1 MTSCPVNNPNFK
13 KLQEAVGYVEARRD
27 WEETK
32 TIRPV
37 YEVRKKLS
45 KERLEQLE
53 GIRKPVD
60 DRFSLTMRESLTRFV
75 EGLGVTV
82 DMNADEMLDA
92 VNLKTGSPTAAYDV
106 LQKLL
111 AMRSNISDKD
121 FLMQNAEIIYRFLG
135 RKSNLSNALFRNISK
150 WSKYDEV
157 YDKYYTNTVDI
168 EDDYGMEYDIERE
181 SRFSPFAHKQAILA
195 FLSEMLQDNFGK
207 EIDVTKV
214 RENRDIDQS
223 YFKSFGLK
231 PKFEENKLKRFYYA
245 LYNFIRKLVLKLMG
259 KPVFEKYNEETLK
272 ELALDIVDDV
282 YKQDYK
288 KFLRN
293 LVLKDGV
300 LYKKNKETGLM
311 LPMEL
316 KDYDQTLENDAY
328 VREVIDWLLNA
339 PFLGYKLSGSQTLRR
354 YGSILREEAEDLH
367 DIDGVI
373 TLDHFR
379 KEQNALEARHWLK
392 DRGIY
397 LRDTQQPTKFRK
409 EFETKFLNDM
419 AWYKNV
425 MNRFPTWKLQA
436 AFIGKDHKLAESVTI
451 TGTIEHPTDTFVDPV
466 DGVTKPKKIVLDFF
480 LRTDE
485 GNYPEIFDNYWKDWK
500 QIFEAKLNMGRAKD
514 MEDLVYFD
522 PFIQDKYKFTNKGF
536 RYFTFADQNKTGE
549 IRSADPENNMAS
561 FYRDMSDIN
570 AKYSVLEDPIVFT
583 EGENSKILGS
593 AELRALVEKLEDST
607 GVNVQFVNQ
616 EEAARMLD
624 DAGSSYNNEIAFYIG
639 NQIYFT
645 SDRLTKEMVLHE
657 FSHPIIRAI
666 KTGNRDLFESLYSKV
681 IATEEGKELLEQ
693 VKRKYT
699 QGTNKVFDENS
710 DAFKEEVIVFALSRA
725 ANNKTSESSETNE
738 FKNWVE
744 FVLYQMKKFFR
755 SLFKVID
762 PKRKISVENLD
773 VNTSIDELAR
783 MLNEESFKL
792 EKELLTEKEVVSFM
806 RDFRE
811 EMLNDLA
818 NIEQDRLNKI
828 SRNFYDM
835 IKRQSGF
842 TNGPR
847 FEEIRKIMSDKA
859 DRPDFIEIMGNL
871 RPFQTV
877 ITKTFTNTDEEAE
890 YMAAHAKA
898 LLNSLTTYKLS
909 ARRILEGF
917 KEISKDPDDKAKLIK
932 ASYLNRITNDWKK
945 FIDDIKM
952 SLDDESEIG
961 PGHPLISLLNE
972 INDYINKTKK
982 YSDSIYTEGV
992 LDLLVTELTPMAA
1005 NIDDYYKNTI
1015 EEYKKKNASQS
1026 IIDRYMREY
1035 EEVKL
1040 TPEKI
1045 KALLKGE
1052 LGDAHAL
1059 NSFLESYMYNQDP
1072 VITGF
1077 ASHVKGE
1084 FIKMISRAQEKKQ
1097 AYINQMQPLLEAGG
1111 YGTAT
1116 KRLHM
1121 GKDMLFLDV
1130 VEKDDTGAVTT
1141 QLWKYINPY
1150 KDYEGDLKMLEKVVE
1165 KAKEEYSNS
1174 NTKEA
1179 EDAYT
1184 KAVNDL
1190 DKFYSR
1196 YMHSQF
1202 TEEYNKLE
1210 DMFLVDDIGA
1220 HAKRKRDIVLSR
1232 IQGLNANVLTPEE
1245 VLENIAQSKVHWR
1258 EYKQLRSIY
1267 YSDGTFKPQDSMDYK
1282 IAVRLQEHF
1291 ELSKKFFRYEDRPGA
1306 FQSAYLNFRQSL
1318 IDNKT
1323 KPGSDEFDYQMNKWL
1338 ANNAVIKLNASY
1350 YNELSEIFAELASLS
1365 EDDPLQERITELFEL
1380 RNGIMSTYRDQNG
1393 HPVGSVM
1400 PDELVKKIKE
1410 YEEEIEGIKEEME
1423 SDESR
1428 GAPGKLSKRQ
1438 RQAYNNYQFV
1448 YDAYLKGEMEEPSEE
1463 ATAYFETL
1471 EEMLKGSMT
1480 DEEFQAY
1487 NKRKKLFAKLFALQ
1501 KRVPSQ
1507 DFIDTVNN
1515 LITNTP
1521 EGLAVLRNNLAIGEF
1536 SESDID
1542 LFYNKELLEA
1552 LEEAVPEFKTW
1563 FDANHIV
1570 SAKGY
1575 KPIGAWTYTK
1585 PNDSKY
1591 YEKTVIVDDGGKE
1604 IVTLDYVP
1612 SVMYKKRVLNNEYV
1626 DDDGVIHKL
1635 KTERITMLDC
1645 IKNGIPIENAT
1656 IDNKGRW
1663 LPRIDAEDKTYIQ
1676 PKYFD
1681 MKANEPKK
1689 FAVLMGL
1696 LKNHLEFQ
1704 VNSAYDHRL
1713 NLEYPRYEK
1722 SNYEVYTGRTLGDNI
1737 KQNPISVWAR
1747 NIKAMFFKSADDLDR
1762 GLNPGEQDLV
1772 MKADMYDDAY
1782 AKIPMTGMYKLEN
1795 DRISMDMMTS
1805 TLRYMQS
1812 IERVNTLL
1820 EMLPTA
1826 RALQS
1831 IVQTPPKE
1839 KPQDQNLI
1847 TKTSKFIKLAGSV
1860 LIPNTA
1866 KGQNIR
1872 KAAINAF
1879 IEREFEGKSQAGITA
1894 NNTFINKSANQ
1905 LMKLSSS
1912 MFFAFNIP
1920 SALKN
1925 TLGAKW
1931 QAVLRAAGG
1940 QDFNEFDY
1948 MRGSFW
1954 GAKVSGEIATNIY
1967 SFGGKSKDYQLV
1979 QLMDPSQGRFFKE
1992 IADGTNISRTYSKD
2006 VVDTTAFTH
2015 FRKFTELNDSLNVMG
2030 SMLKKTLIERTLD
2043 DGTTEKITYDEAW
2056 EVVDGKIKL
2065 KSGIDKEWD
2074 KDGRKFVSFV
2084 KKIHGINNQLNGY
2097 YAALE
2102 QSQAGRYLVYRSVM
2116 FMKGYFMGM
2125 FMHRFQHTLKNGM
2138 VVPRYD
2144 SNLETVQMGYY
2155 VRSLLA
2161 TKNLFTHYKFNFRN
2175 FTGEETAAMR
2185 KTMVEVGLMAVTNYL
2200 IIGLLF
2206 GYDDDDEDRY
2216 EKLRDR
2222 SGSLP
2227 FLGIADDPDH
2237 PFKASGWFA
2246 NHLLNLAIQVEGE
2259 NDGWIPLPY
2268 LGLKDYLS
2276 MAKMES
2282 VAIGATVGY
2291 WVDFFEGVT
2300 DYMDYLI
2307 SGDNSALY
2315 KRGVGPYN
2323 WQQQGGIKFFNT
2335 LGKMVSLSGSTVEP
2349 IQGIK
2354 GLESRERR

>member
-1 MTSCPVNNPNFK
+1 MTSCPANNPDFK
-13 KLQEAVGYVEARRD
+13 KLSQAVGYVEARRD
-27 WEETK
+27 WEETQ

-45 KERLEQLE
+45 KEKLEKLE
-53 GIRKPVD
+53 AIRQPLE
-60 DRFSLTMRESLTRFV
+60 DRFSVSMREALTRFV
-75 EGLGVTV
+75 KGLGVTV
-82 DMNADEMLDA
+82 DMNADEMLD
-92 VNLKTGSPTAAYDV
+92 VIDLKRGSPTGAYDV
-106 LQKLL
+106 LQKILY
-111 AMRSNISDKD
+111 MRSNISEKD

-135 RKSNLSNALFRNISK
+135 RKSILSNALFRNISQ
-150 WSKYDEV
+150 WSGYDDVYNKYKSNQTE
-157 YDKYYTNTVDI
+157 I
-168 EDDYGMEYDIERE
+168 EDDYGVEFDVERK
-181 SRFSPFAHKQAILA
+181 SGFSPFAHKQAILA
-195 FLSEMLQDNFGK
+195 FLSEMLQENFGK
-207 EIDVTKV
+207 DVDVTKV
-214 RENRDIDQS
+214 RENRDIDQA

-231 PKFEENKLKRFYYA
+231 PKFEENVLKKMYYA
-245 LYNFIRKLVLKLMG
+245 LYNFVRKLVLNLMG

-288 KFLRN
+288 KFLRT

-316 KDYDQTLENDAY
+316 KDYQETLNNDPY
-328 VREVIDWLLNA
+328 VNEVIDWLLNA
-339 PFLGYKLSGSQTLRR
+339 EFLGYKLSGSQTLRR
-354 YGSILREEAEDLH
+354 YGDILREETEDLH

-373 TLDHFR
+373 TLDYFR
-379 KEQNALEARHWLK
+379 QEQNALETVTWLR
-392 DRGIY
+392 DRGLY
-397 LRDTQQPTKFRK
+397 LRNTQQPTKFKK
-409 EFETKFLNDM
+409 EFETQFLNDM
-419 AWYKNV
+419 SWYKNV
-425 MNRFPTWKLQA
+425 KNRFPSWQLKAT
-436 AFIGKDHKLAESVTI
+436 FIGKDHKLAESVTI
-451 TGTIEHPTDTFVDPV
+451 TGTIEHPTETFVDPV
-466 DGVTKPKKIVLDFF
+466 DGVTKPKLIVLDFF
-480 LRTDE
+480 LRTAE
-485 GNYPEIFDNYWKDWK
+485 GNHAEVFDNYWKDWK

-514 MEDLVYFD
+514 LEDLIYFD
-522 PFIQDKYKFTNKGF
+522 PYIVDKYKFTNKGF

-666 KTGNRDLFESLYSKV
+666 KTGNRDLFESLYAKV
-681 IATEEGKELLEQ
+681 IATEEGKQLLEQ

-699 QGTNKVFDENS
+699 QGTGKVFDENS
-710 DAFKEEVIVFALSRA
+710 DSFKEEVIVFALSRA
-725 ANNKTSESSETNE
+725 ADNKSSDTSETNE
-738 FKNWVE
+738 FKSWVD
-744 FVLYQMKKFFR
+744 FVLYQIKKFFR
-755 SLFKVID
+755 SLFKSID
-762 PKRKISVENLD
+762 PKRKISVEKLD

-792 EKELLTEKEVVSFM
+792 EDELLTEKDVASFM
-806 RDFRE
+806 KDFRD
-811 EMLNDLA
+811 EMIDDLA

-871 RPFQTV
+871 SPFQTV
-877 ITKTFTNTDEEAE
+877 ITKTFSNTDEEAE

-898 LLNSLTTYKLS
+898 LLNSLTTFKLS
-909 ARRILEGF
+909 SRRILEAF
-917 KEISKDPDDKAKLIK
+917 KEISKDPDDKVKLIK

-945 FIDDIKM
+945 FIDDIKE
-952 SLDDESEIG
+952 SLDEEADIG
-961 PGHPLISLLNE
+961 PGNPVVSLLNE

-992 LDLLVTELTPMAA
+992 LDMLVAELSTMGA
-1005 NIDDYYKNTI
+1005 NIEDYYRNTI
-1015 EEYKKKNASQS
+1015 EEYRKKNAPQS

-1059 NSFLESYMYNQDP
+1059 NSFFESYMYNQDP
-1072 VITGF
+1072 VILGF
-1077 ASHVKGE
+1077 ASHVKTE
-1084 FIKMISRAQEKKQ
+1084 FTKMIGRAQEKKQ
-1097 AYINQMQPLLEAGG
+1097 AYINEMQPLLEAAR
-1111 YGTAT
+1111 YDTAN

-1121 GKDMLFLDV
+1121 GKDMLFLDTTELD
-1130 VEKDDTGAVTT
+1130 EKGQVKT

-1150 KDYEGDLKMLEKVVE
+1150 KNYEGDLKMLETAVE
-1165 KAKEEYSNS
+1165 KAKEEYF
-1174 NTKEA
+1174 NTNTTES
-1179 EDAYT
+1179 EQAYN
-1184 KAVNDL
+1184 KAVDDL
-1190 DKFYSR
+1190 DRFYRR

-1202 TEEYNKLE
+1202 TEEYNRLE
-1210 DMFLVDDIGA
+1210 ELLSQDEIGIA
-1220 HAKRKRDIVLSR
+1220 AKRKKDTVLNKIR
-1232 IQGLNANVLTPEE
+1232 GLNANVLTPEE
-1245 VLENIAQSKVHWR
+1245 ILEKIAESKVHWR

-1612 SVMYKKRVLNNEYV
+1612 SVMYKKRVLNDEYV
-1626 DDDGVIHKL
+1626 DEDGVIHKL

-1645 IKNGIPIENAT
+1645 IKKGIPIENAT

-1663 LPRIDAEDKTYIQ
+1663 SPRIDAEDKAYINQ
-1676 PKYFD
+1676 KYFD
-1681 MKANEPKK
+1681 LKNSEPKK

-1713 NLEYPRYEK
+1713 NLEYPRYER
-1722 SNYEVYTGRTLGDNI
+1722 SNYELYSGRTLPDNM
-1737 KQNPISVWAR
+1737 KHNPISVWAR
-1747 NIKAMFFKSADDLDR
+1747 NLKALFGKSADDLDR

-1782 AKIPMTGMYKLEN
+1782 AKIPMTGMYRLEN
-1795 DRISMDMMTS
+1795 DRVSMDMMTS

-1839 KPQDQNLI
+1839 RKHDQNVL
-1847 TKTSKFIKLAGSV
+1847 TKTSNLFNIAGSI
-1860 LIPNTA
+1860 LMPSTA

-1894 NNTFINKSANQ
+1894 NNTFINKTANQ

-1948 MRGSFW
+1948 MRGSVW
-1954 GAKVSGEIATNIY
+1954 GAKISGEIATNIY
-1967 SFGGKSKDYQLV
+1967 GFGAKSKDYQLV
-1979 QLMDPSQGRFFKE
+1979 QLMDPSQGRFYKE
-1992 IADGTNISRTYSKD
+1992 ITDGTNISRTYTKD
-2006 VVDTTAFTH
+2006 VVDGTAFTH

-2030 SMLKKTLIERTLD
+2030 AMLKKTLIERTLD
-2043 DGTTEKITYDEAW
+2043 DGTTVKITYDDAW
-2056 EVVDGKIKL
+2056 EIVDGKIKL

-2102 QSQAGRYLVYRSVM
+2102 QPQAGRYVLYRSVM

-2125 FMHRFQHTLKNGM
+2125 FMHRFQATTKGGM
-2138 VVPRYD
+2138 IVPRYD
-2144 SNLETVQMGYY
+2144 ANMETVQMGYY

-2161 TKNLFTHYKFNFRN
+2161 TKNLLTHYKFNFRN
-2175 FTGEETAAMR
+2175 FTDEERAAMI
-2185 KTMVEVGLMAVTNYL
+2185 KTTTELALLAVTNYL
-2200 IIGLLF
+2200 LIGLLF

-2227 FLGIADDPDH
+2227 FLGVADDPDH

-2246 NHLLNLAIQVEGE
+2246 NHLLNLAIQVEAE

-2268 LGLKDYLS
+2268 LGLDDYMNML
-2276 MAKMES
+2276 KLES
-2282 VAIGATVGY
+2282 PAIGATLGR
-2291 WVDFFEGVT
+2291 WSDLFTGVV

-2307 SGDNSALY
+2307 TGDTSALY
-2315 KRGVGPYN
+2315 KREVGPYN
-2323 WQQQGGIKFFNT
+2323 WQQQGGTKFFTT
-2335 LGKMVSLSGSTVEP
+2335 LAKMGSLTGTTVEP